1 MLLNSGMLAAFL
13 TSEVTLAIC
22 SYAMARLAEPREP
35 DAPVRCLEAESA
47 GGGGWE
53 PGRWYW
59 CLLVALV
66 TIKSLD
72 GQDGEECEKRR
83 LIENNFKY
91 SNSSTKQLPLGLY
104 N

>member
-1 MLLNSGMLAAFL
+1 MLAAFL

-72 GQDGEECEKRR
+72 GQMGRIMK
-83 LIENNFKY
+83 K
-91 SNSSTKQLPLGLY
+91 GG
-104 N
+104 